1 MLPTASSRGHSSIA
15 ERWSAS
21 GRGKSEL
28 VMLKRLQLAFYYKHL
43 LMVRALQGLSEA
55 QIEARFHA
63 ADINGDDK
71 LNFREFDKML
81 NSFNVNLAPGER
93 EQLFQRFDSDNSGG
107 LDLEEFMKFV
117 RAEQD
122 SLLKHVTKKVSKES
136 HERKWNNSVSYRVDL
151 AGIASQMAK
160 REKAR
165 AERDAK
171 RNARSMSPPLTARA
185 RSKAKFFGEN
195 YAGGTGSG
203 NNSNQSS
210 QARLSRPSS
219 ADGRMMHKSS
229 SSNLLAGLGNNGNG
243 NGNGNGGSNNYRPKS
258 PGAVFGRPKSPGPGV
273 TVPRRRSTA
282 YQRPAS
288 PQFDFM

>member
-107 LDLEEFMKFV
+107 
-117 RAEQD
+117 
-122 SLLKHVTKKVSKES
+122 
-136 HERKWNNSVSYRVDL
+136 
-151 AGIASQMAK
+151 
-160 REKAR
+160 
-165 AERDAK
+165 
-171 RNARSMSPPLTARA
+171 P
-185 RSKAKFFGEN
+185 
-195 YAGGTGSG
+195 GSG
-203 NNSNQSS
+203 GIHEVCTRRAGLSP
-210 QARLSRPSS
+210 QARHQESVQ
-219 ADGRMMHKSS
+219 GI
-229 SSNLLAGLGNNGNG
+229 
-243 NGNGNGGSNNYRPKS
+243 
-258 PGAVFGRPKSPGPGV
+258 
-273 TVPRRRSTA
+273 PRT
-282 YQRPAS
+282 Q
-288 PQFDFM
+288 ME